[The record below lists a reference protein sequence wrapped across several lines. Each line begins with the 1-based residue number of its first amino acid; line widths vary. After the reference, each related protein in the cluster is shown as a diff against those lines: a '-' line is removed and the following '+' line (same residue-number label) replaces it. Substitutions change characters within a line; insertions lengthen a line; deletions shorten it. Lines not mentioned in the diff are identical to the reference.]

1 MPDTDVGPGR
11 SRAWW
16 TSESTR
22 WVFVTLLIPFSGF
35 VWNEV
40 QKREAERQK
49 AIERVRAEE
58 QARVADARSESDI
71 VIRLM
76 PALASPDEASPTRG
90 IALAILLNLASR
102 EALAPELVS
111 AVQVAVD
118 NTQQRVREG
127 TATPAERAALSRI
140 AAATDRLDAG
150 RVEAAA
156 PGAAAGEPLRPTA
169 AQALQVD
176 VPRVYVHI
184 FDEAQRSAAETLTR
198 WITGERRWLAPGI
211 ENVAAT
217 AERAGRT
224 PPAGRQTADVRYF
237 NDEDRGDAQEIAAW
251 FTRAGTPAAVTQVRN
266 LRAPPGQVEVWFP
279 ASRGS

>member
-1 MPDTDVGPGR
+1 MPETDQGPGR

-16 TSESTR
+16 TSEGTR
-22 WVFVTLLIPFSGF
+22 WVFVTLLIPFAGF

-40 QKREAERQK
+40 QEREAERQK

-127 TATPAERAALSRI
+127 TATEAERAALSRI
-140 AAATDRLDAG
+140 AAATDRLPAD
-150 RVEAAA
+150 RVDGGA
-156 PGAAAGEPLRPTA
+156 PVAGESPRPTA
-169 AQALQVD
+169 ARELQVE

-184 FDEAQRSAAETLTR
+184 FDEAQRNAADALTR

-224 PPAGRQTADVRYF
+224 PPAGRPTADVRYF
-237 NDEDRGDAQEIAAW
+237 NDEDRGDAQEISAW
-251 FTRAGTPAAVTQVRN
+251 LTRAGTPAVVTQVRN
-266 LRAPPGQVEVWFP
+266 LRAPAGQVEVWFP
-279 ASRGS
+279 ASPGS